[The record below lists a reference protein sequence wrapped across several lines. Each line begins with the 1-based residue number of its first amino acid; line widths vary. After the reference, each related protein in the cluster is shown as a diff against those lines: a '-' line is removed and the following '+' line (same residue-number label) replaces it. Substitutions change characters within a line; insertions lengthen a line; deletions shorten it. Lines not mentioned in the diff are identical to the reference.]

1 MVIGD
6 GAGAMA
12 ERSAGREPRRRW
24 RRPAAAGAGRAEQ
37 GFTLLE
43 MLIVVTI
50 IGILAAIAMPKLKDM
65 PMRANEVV
73 LKNNLHTIRD
83 VLDQYYGDKGRY
95 PASLEALVKEG
106 YFRAIPMDPITK
118 SNATWVLVREEP
130 DPDHPAPE
138 GDSSDNPDNLPGI
151 VDVHSGSPR
160 TSFAGT
166 PYAEW

>member
-1 MVIGD
+1 MT
-6 GAGAMA
+6 AGA
-12 ERSAGREPRRRW
+12 
-24 RRPAAAGAGRAEQ
+24 AAAAFRREDGRPGPRAEQ

-43 MLIVVTI
+43 MIIVVAI

-73 LKNNLHTIRD
+73 LKSNLHMLRD
-83 VLDQYYGDKGRY
+83 VLDQYYGDKGHY
-95 PASLEALVKEG
+95 PPSLDTLVKDG
-106 YFRAIPMDPITK
+106 YLRAIPVDPITK
-118 SNATWVLVREEP
+118 RSDTWVLVREEP
-130 DPDHPAPE
+130 DPDHPSDDTADAGS
-138 GDSSDNPDNLPGI
+138 GDAGSGEDNTPGI